1 MGDLSSVYYKMTCH
15 DTHMIVHSRIYIYIY
30 IYIYIQCIYIYIYLV
45 LHTGKKYDR
54 MWLMIIVHDTY

>member
-1 MGDLSSVYYKMTCH
+1 MGDLSSVYIMYYKMICH
-15 DTHMIVHSRIYIYIY
+15 DTHMIVHSRIYVIYTLGLYIIIY
-30 IYIYIQCIYIYIYLV
+30 